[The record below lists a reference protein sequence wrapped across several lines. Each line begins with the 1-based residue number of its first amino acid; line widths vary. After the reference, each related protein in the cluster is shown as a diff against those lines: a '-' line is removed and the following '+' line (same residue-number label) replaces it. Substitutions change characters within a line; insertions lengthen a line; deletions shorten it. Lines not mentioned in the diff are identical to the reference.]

1 MTDEKFTPDPEL
13 IKRLERIRRRMFYVL
28 TPQIME
34 RMAEFGRR
42 YPRLVFHVTDGKMY
56 VGVDQIARDAFEVDL
71 HKPLDYNRIRGNIS
85 IDVQVI
91 KDLIDVMKIDN
102 QKMDSINYE

>member
-1 MTDEKFTPDPEL
+1 M
-13 IKRLERIRRRMFYVL
+13 
-28 TPQIME
+28 
-34 RMAEFGRR
+34 
-42 YPRLVFHVTDGKMY
+42 
-56 VGVDQIARDAFEVDL
+56 

-102 QKMDSINYE
+102 QKTESIEND